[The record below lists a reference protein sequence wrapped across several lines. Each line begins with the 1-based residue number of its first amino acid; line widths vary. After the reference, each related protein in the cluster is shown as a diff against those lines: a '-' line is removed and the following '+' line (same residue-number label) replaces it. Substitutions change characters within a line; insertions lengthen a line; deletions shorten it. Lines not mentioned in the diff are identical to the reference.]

1 MPPDITIIRPK
12 NRDYPFRLRN
22 KKARALFPKIWGL
35 GNLEI
40 LKVPLLGFFCSVKCP
55 GEIILQ
61 TYDLAR
67 ALRDNCISVIG
78 GFHSP
83 IEKDCLDLLI
93 KGDQHIVLCPARS
106 IENMLI
112 KKVFREPLDEGRLL
126 FLSPFEKKIKRQ
138 TAKTSQ
144 LRNQFVAMLA
154 NAVFIAYAEGGGKI
168 EEICAEI
175 FHLKKYL
182 YTFQSVYNENLIKMG
197 AQPLSMDNIS
207 ELIKVFA
214 EYKKS
219 LLSG

>member
-1 MPPDITIIRPK
+1 MPLDITVIGPK
-12 NRDYPFRLRN
+12 SRDYPSSLRN
-22 KKARALFPKIWGL
+22 KKARALFPKIWSL

-40 LKVPLLGFFCSVKCP
+40 LKKPLLGFFCSVKCP
-55 GEIILQ
+55 GEVILQ

-67 ALRDNCISVIG
+67 ALRDNGISVIG

-93 KGDQHIVLCPARS
+93 KGTQPIILCPARS

-112 KKVFREPLDEGRLL
+112 KKVFRQPLDQGRLL

-154 NAVFIAYAEGGGKI
+154 NAVFVAYAEASGKI
-168 EEICAEI
+168 EEICTEVLY
-175 FHLKKYL
+175 LKKSL
-182 YTFQSVYNENLIKMG
+182 YTFESGYNENFIKMG
-197 AQPLSMDNIS
+197 AQPINMDNVS
-207 ELIKVFA
+207 ELIEFSPEKN
-214 EYKKS
+214 E
-219 LLSG
+219 

>member
-1 MPPDITIIRPK
+1 MLFDITVIGPK
-12 NRDYPFRLRN
+12 SRDYPPFLRN
-22 KKARALFPKIWGL
+22 KKARALFPKIWSL

-40 LKVPLLGFFCSVKCP
+40 LKGLLLGFFCSVKCP

-67 ALRDNCISVIG
+67 ALRDNGISVIG

-93 KGDQHIVLCPARS
+93 KGTQPIILCPARS

-112 KKVFREPLDEGRLL
+112 KRVFRKPLDDGRLL

-144 LRNQFVAMLA
+144 LRNQFVGMLA
-154 NAVFIAYAEGGGKI
+154 NAVFIAYAETGGKI
-168 EEICAEI
+168 EDVCAEA
-175 FHLKKYL
+175 FHLKKSL

-197 AQPLSMDNIS
+197 AHPINMDNVS
-207 ELIKVFA
+207 ELI
-214 EYKKS
+214 
-219 LLSG
+219 